1 MFTKAR
7 YRFVIEA
14 LVASFMWLG
23 AQAASA
29 AELIMFETAGCP
41 WCALWNRE
49 AGVAYPK
56 TAEGRR
62 APLRRLDLSEAKTIG
77 VTFAAPVNA
86 SPTFVLV
93 DGDREVGRITGY
105 PGADFFWG
113 LLDAMLQK
121 LDTKSAS
128 ASPESH

>member
-1 MFTKAR
+1 MFQTAR
-7 YRFVIEA
+7 YRLIIGA
-14 LVASFMWLG
+14 LTASFMWLG

-49 AGVAYPK
+49 VGIAYPK

-62 APLRRLDLSEAKTIG
+62 APLRHADLSEAKTIG

-93 DGDREVGRITGY
+93 DGGREVGRITGY

-113 LLDAMLQK
+113 LLGGMLLK
-121 LDTKSAS
+121 LGPESA
-128 ASPESH
+128 PESH